1 MRQFF
6 LQTAAERGIAMK
18 VEYNPLGDSAIVVAA
33 GEKMNE
39 ETTAAVRA
47 IAAAIEKAAIP
58 EVTDI
63 IQAYVNVTV
72 CYDASGGITF
82 EEMKER
88 LCAILK
94 DVQPASSET
103 GRTVEIPVCYG
114 GEFGPDLPF
123 VAEHNGLT
131 EKEVIE
137 IHSGGSY
144 DVKMIGFAPGFP
156 FLGGLDERIAAPRRP
171 SPRLEI
177 PARTVGIAGSQTGV
191 YPIGTPGGWQLIGRT
206 PVDLFLPGE
215 EIPSLLRPGDRV
227 TFRPITREEYDRKEG
242 ARHDQS

>member
-1 MRQFF
+1 M
-6 LQTAAERGIAMK
+6 EIEM
-18 VEYNPLGDSAIVVAA
+18 NPLGDSAAVVTPGLPA
-33 GEKMNE
+33 GDEM
-39 ETTAAVRA
+39 TAAVRA
-47 IAAAIEKAAIP
+47 IAEAVERAAIP

-72 CYDASGGITF
+72 CYDASGGTTYT
-82 EEMKER
+82 EMKDR
-88 LCAILK
+88 LCGILR
-94 DVQPASSET
+94 DVKPASTEA

-114 GEFGPDLPF
+114 GEFAPDLEF
-123 VAEHNGLT
+123 VAAHNGLT
-131 EKEVIE
+131 EEEVIQ

-177 PARTVGIAGSQTGV
+177 PARTVGIAGTQTGV

-206 PVDLFLPGE
+206 PVDLFLPDE
-215 EIPSLLRPGDRV
+215 EIPSLLRAGDQV
-227 TFRPITREEYDRKEG
+227 KFRPISREEFERREG
-242 ARHDQS
+242 EHHDHD

>member
-1 MRQFF
+1 
-6 LQTAAERGIAMK
+6 MK
-18 VEYNPLGDSAIVVAA
+18 IEFTPLGDSAIVVAA

-47 IAAAIEKAAIP
+47 IAAAIEKAAMP
-58 EVTDI
+58 ELMDV

-82 EEMKER
+82 EKMKER
-88 LCAILK
+88 LCTILK
-94 DVQPASSET
+94 DVQPASPET

-123 VAEHNGLT
+123 VAAHNGLT
-131 EKEVIE
+131 EEEVIE

>member
-1 MRQFF
+1 M
-6 LQTAAERGIAMK
+6 EIEM
-18 VEYNPLGDSAIVVAA
+18 NPLGDSAAVVTPGLPA
-33 GEKMNE
+33 GDEM
-39 ETTAAVRA
+39 TAAVRA
-47 IAAAIEKAAIP
+47 IAEAVERAAIP

-72 CYDASGGITF
+72 CYDASGGTTYT
-82 EEMKER
+82 EMKDR
-88 LCAILK
+88 LCGILRDIK
-94 DVQPASSET
+94 PASSEA

-114 GEFGPDLPF
+114 GEFGPDLEF
-123 VAEHNGLT
+123 VAAHNGLT
-131 EKEVIE
+131 EEEVIQ

-177 PARTVGIAGSQTGV
+177 PARTVGIAGTQTGV

-206 PVDLFLPGE
+206 PVDLFLPDE
-215 EIPSLLRPGDRV
+215 EIPSLLRAGDQV
-227 TFRPITREEYDRKEG
+227 KFRPISREEFERREG
-242 ARHDQS
+242 ELHDHD

>member
-1 MRQFF
+1 
-6 LQTAAERGIAMK
+6 MK
-18 VEYNPLGDSAIVVAA
+18 YGMHALGDSAVAVTA
-33 GEKMNE
+33 GEQAGE

-47 IAAAIEKAAIP
+47 IAEAVGRAALP
-58 EVTDI
+58 EVTDV

-72 CYDASGGITF
+72 CYDASGGVTL

-88 LCAILK
+88 LCDILK
-94 DVQPASSET
+94 DVQPASPET

-131 EKEVIE
+131 EEEVIK
-137 IHSGGSY
+137 IHSAGSY

-227 TFRPITREEYDRKEG
+227 TFRPITQEEFDRKED

>member
-1 MRQFF
+1 M
-6 LQTAAERGIAMK
+6 EIEM
-18 VEYNPLGDSAIVVAA
+18 NPLGDSAAVVTPGLPA
-33 GEKMNE
+33 GDEM
-39 ETTAAVRA
+39 TAAVRA
-47 IAAAIEKAAIP
+47 IAEAVERAAIP

-72 CYDASGGITF
+72 CYDASGGTTYT
-82 EEMKER
+82 EMKDR
-88 LCAILK
+88 LCGILR
-94 DVQPASSET
+94 DVKPASTEA

-114 GEFGPDLPF
+114 GEFGPDLKF
-123 VAEHNGLT
+123 VAAHNGLT
-131 EKEVIE
+131 EEEVIQ

-177 PARTVGIAGSQTGV
+177 PARTVGIAGTQTGV

-206 PVDLFLPGE
+206 PVDLFLPDE
-215 EIPSLLRPGDRV
+215 EIPSLLRAGDQV
-227 TFRPITREEYDRKEG
+227 KFRPISREEFERREG
-242 ARHDQS
+242 EHHDHD